1 MAGFQGFIVT
11 QFVTF
16 ESTGDMTGGCSA
28 RADVSITACVHG
40 ELDDK
45 VRTTEIKIG
54 IFLIYVA
61 LALNLLILTLGQLCI
76 SEIARIRWLSEDTY
90 QFNSKVQNG
99 FMGIQICCEFG
110 GNGRHDFYC
119 LNAGARS
126 RII

>member
-61 LALNLLILTLGQLCI
+61 LALNLLLLTVGQLCV
-76 SEIARIRWLSEDTY
+76 SEIVRIRWLSLHTY
-90 QFNSKVQNG
+90 GNYNRIEKV
-99 FMGIQICCEFG
+99 FVLIQLCCEFG
-110 GNGRHDFYC
+110 GNGADTTV
-119 LNAGARS
+119 
-126 RII
+126 I